1 MIRVFAWILRFVN
14 NCRKDYNKCEE
25 HELSVAEI
33 ENSEKQLIRLT
44 QTYYLPD
51 VDSLKLVTF
60 IDNDN
65 ILRVKSKITE
75 RTDESSFLYPIL
87 LPDKWEFTKLLIRSI
102 HKKNCH
108 AGIQIMQSLI
118 RERFW
123 IIRAR
128 ETIKSI
134 LNECFICAR
143 FKVKSLSSGPSPLPP
158 DRVNDC
164 SIFEV
169 VGIDLAGPLFLK
181 TGEKVW
187 ITLFICAVYR
197 ALHLELVNALSSD
210 AFLLALRRFIA
221 RRGRPRIIYCDN
233 GTNFRGAFNDLA
245 KLDWHKISRET
256 STQKIVWKFIPPTAA
271 WRRGWWERLVRII
284 KELLRRFL
292 GKSILSYEE
301 LSTVI
306 CECEFLI
313 NSRPLTYISEN
324 PQELIPLTPAMF
336 LIENRCSDTTDI
348 DELNSRDLRKRMKY
362 RIKLFRQRFR
372 KEYLSE
378 LIQKQNDN
386 RVREPRIGEMVL
398 IGNGNKKRL
407 SWPIAKIIELIP
419 GRDGEI
425 RTVRLKT
432 QHGTVIRPVQRIFLL
447 EVQAIANSDKEL
459 KEESISVKSTTPEK
473 VLNTNDAIVK
483 KYTSSG
489 RLVKEPK
496 RLDLLNYNCYMF
508 ETLPKSQRGEVKQ
521 SRAHSFPK
529 KTARPIIPTKAL
541 EPLQTKNNFETL
553 TPDPDPIIKMTTEN
567 IAPKPR
573 APHPITLK
581 VSKNYRDQIKM
592 INETFPDMQI
602 KTAGDYFKLYPNT
615 IDQSRSLTHFLES
628 DSQFQFYTIPLL
640 ENKPLK
646 VVIKGLPRVTLPEE
660 ITIDL
665 EELGFTVTSC
675 TQMISKC
682 TKLELP
688 FFLVT
693 LPRNDFNLTIRQLT
707 HLHYLK
713 ISVEGYSIRGVTQC
727 YECNN
732 FYHTAANCFMQPR
745 CLNWGKDHMTKD
757 CNITERVDNPYCI
770 NCHVYGHT
778 ACYTKCPR
786 FLKPKSAPHDKQK

>member
-1 MIRVFAWILRFVN
+1 
-14 NCRKDYNKCEE
+14 
-25 HELSVAEI
+25 
-33 ENSEKQLIRLT
+33 
-44 QTYYLPD
+44 
-51 VDSLKLVTF
+51 
-60 IDNDN
+60 
-65 ILRVKSKITE
+65 
-75 RTDESSFLYPIL
+75 
-87 LPDKWEFTKLLIRSI
+87 
-102 HKKNCH
+102 
-108 AGIQIMQSLI
+108 MQSLI

-128 ETIKSI
+128 KTIKSI

-164 SIFEV
+164 AIFEV

-187 ITLFICAVYR
+187 ITLFTCAVYR

-271 WRRGWWERLVRII
+271 WWGGWWERLVRII
-284 KELLRRFL
+284 KELLRRSL

-306 CECEFLI
+306 CDCEFLI

-362 RIKLFRQRFR
+362 RIKLLSDLRQRFR

-398 IGNGNKKRL
+398 IGNDNKKRL

-432 QHGTVIRPVQRIFLL
+432 QHGTVIRPVQRIFPL

-459 KEESISVKSTTPEK
+459 KEESISVKSRRSEK
-473 VLNTNDAIVK
+473 RGKIIIYVDIVTEKKETMLLTKRKREDEKQEKEASPKISTSIVLPIRQTASIFKQSVTIVRNQESKAHTDMSHGPQEKPKQVLRIDADKTLRLSVAFQFTECPGTGFQKVSVGVGRRESLVHSVTVNCNSNQSVVAWMHLKNSSHWPCTRRTLLFDQYDVIFLKFGCASCHCLRVCK
-483 KYTSSG
+483 EEINSDLHFFQKPRFMFCSNSQRSLCLEVEGSSSG
-489 RLVKEPK
+489 TERTSPVRKCEGVSV
-496 RLDLLNYNCYMF
+496 DM
-508 ETLPKSQRGEVKQ
+508 
-521 SRAHSFPK
+521 HSMS
-529 KTARPIIPTKAL
+529 
-541 EPLQTKNNFETL
+541 E
-553 TPDPDPIIKMTTEN
+553 
-567 IAPKPR
+567 
-573 APHPITLK
+573 
-581 VSKNYRDQIKM
+581 
-592 INETFPDMQI
+592 
-602 KTAGDYFKLYPNT
+602 
-615 IDQSRSLTHFLES
+615 SLT
-628 DSQFQFYTIPLL
+628 
-640 ENKPLK
+640 
-646 VVIKGLPRVTLPEE
+646 
-660 ITIDL
+660 
-665 EELGFTVTSC
+665 
-675 TQMISKC
+675 
-682 TKLELP
+682 
-688 FFLVT
+688 
-693 LPRNDFNLTIRQLT
+693 
-707 HLHYLK
+707 
-713 ISVEGYSIRGVTQC
+713 
-727 YECNN
+727 
-732 FYHTAANCFMQPR
+732 
-745 CLNWGKDHMTKD
+745 
-757 CNITERVDNPYCI
+757 
-770 NCHVYGHT
+770 
-778 ACYTKCPR
+778 
-786 FLKPKSAPHDKQK
+786 